1 MTTYEWVC
9 HDCKLVWT
17 RQYQMG
23 KAPKKTKCPECSKR
37 CERNYESF
45 NFTVKGT
52 IHKTGKDDVMRF
64 YNEAIQDSKDNLKD
78 QKSPYRRMEMTVEG
92 AEAMG
97 GRRLTERE
105 VAEKAQRAKQAG
117 ENFEDLAKKKK

>member
-1 MTTYEWVC
+1 
-9 HDCKLVWT
+9 
-17 RQYQMG
+17 
-23 KAPKKTKCPECSKR
+23 
-37 CERNYESF
+37 
-45 NFTVKGT
+45 
-52 IHKTGKDDVMRF
+52 MRF